1 MDVRERIDQA
11 EFLYREGRLR
21 EAEEVLLQVVEED
34 PENREAHNGLGAVAF
49 SRGDIEAAVRCFRR
63 AVEIDPEYL
72 DGQVNLREAFLAL
85 ASSRGAASAA
95 KDVPARNPEGIGTGG
110 NREDSGPAGH
120 PETPKAA
127 PAARREAPIRVIHL
141 PLVIANMS
149 IALSKHL
156 NRLGVDS
163 RVVSYFRTWL
173 HYRGDVNLDLDDV
186 HGAERNEKVRR
197 FVEDF
202 LENEAPRYDIFHF
215 HFFDSLSTGA
225 SFGGWKSHPDRD
237 DYWDLRMLKDMGKKI
252 VVTSWGSDVR
262 NNSKVIYYQLRYE
275 GAGNC
280 IPYPPLN
287 RRDQYFKIWKF
298 AQYADAVIHSD
309 HEVVKHAPYGNMIPI
324 CIDEELLDGLAG
336 GEERGT
342 GKVSVIHAPS
352 NQFYKGTPY
361 VNEVLQKISGRYG
374 DRVEIRRIQGLSHRE
389 ALGKYAGYG
398 AAIDQIGS
406 ISFGLFALEA
416 LYLGRTVF
424 TSFQEDEF
432 FGDDPKMRTPVI
444 AVKNQEDFHDR
455 LVRFLDS
462 EPVDRTGEHRRFI
475 LDNFSAAVVARQYRD
490 LYERLL
496 SGKTL
501 RHYVS
506 QEWHREF
513 SLLLSNR
520 KVDERDFY
528 PRVTDVLLRRRA
540 FEKLFHEIRMG
551 MGLNDD
557 ADLLAKYMLAL
568 ELTGRKDQEAEARRA
583 YQAPLS
589 TDAFQKRYAR
599 ARELYES
606 ADTGPAGK
614 R

>member
-1 MDVRERIDQA
+1 
-11 EFLYREGRLR
+11 
-21 EAEEVLLQVVEED
+21 
-34 PENREAHNGLGAVAF
+34 
-49 SRGDIEAAVRCFRR
+49 
-63 AVEIDPEYL
+63 
-72 DGQVNLREAFLAL
+72 
-85 ASSRGAASAA
+85 
-95 KDVPARNPEGIGTGG
+95 
-110 NREDSGPAGH
+110 
-120 PETPKAA
+120 
-127 PAARREAPIRVIHL
+127 
-141 PLVIANMS
+141 
-149 IALSKHL
+149 
-156 NRLGVDS
+156 
-163 RVVSYFRTWL
+163 
-173 HYRGDVNLDLDDV
+173 
-186 HGAERNEKVRR
+186 
-197 FVEDF
+197 
-202 LENEAPRYDIFHF
+202 
-215 HFFDSLSTGA
+215 
-225 SFGGWKSHPDRD
+225 
-237 DYWDLRMLKDMGKKI
+237 
-252 VVTSWGSDVR
+252 
-262 NNSKVIYYQLRYE
+262 
-275 GAGNC
+275 
-280 IPYPPLN
+280 
-287 RRDQYFKIWKF
+287 
-298 AQYADAVIHSD
+298 
-309 HEVVKHAPYGNMIPI
+309 
-324 CIDEELLDGLAG
+324 
-336 GEERGT
+336 
-342 GKVSVIHAPS
+342 
-352 NQFYKGTPY
+352 
-361 VNEVLQKISGRYG
+361 
-374 DRVEIRRIQGLSHRE
+374 
-389 ALGKYAGYG
+389 
-398 AAIDQIGS
+398 
-406 ISFGLFALEA
+406 
-416 LYLGRTVF
+416 
-424 TSFQEDEF
+424 
-432 FGDDPKMRTPVI
+432 DDPKMRTPVI

-462 EPVDRTGEHRRFI
+462 EPVDRTGEHRLFI